1 MFVIISSML
10 LLNVHIL
17 TSQEVIHDPL
27 LPELIHHKHE
37 NWCLYNPQ
45 DLSCVPQMSEVI
57 RLAKSTATGLSSPPR
72 IYQTSGNSVSLWPD
86 EPGELETTYGVG
98 GMRLPGDDMFQGTHP
113 MTLKTI
119 LKAGTAQGS
128 YEVIFQSE
136 RVSSDRTLIHAWKFH
151 ISADRQ
157 ATFINEAGDM
167 LPPLP
172 M

>member
-17 TSQEVIHDPL
+17 MSQRVIQDPL
-27 LPELIHHKHE
+27 LPTLIHHKHE
-37 NWCLYNPQ
+37 NWCINNPQ
-45 DLSCVPQMSEVI
+45 DLSCLPQMSEI
-57 RLAKSTATGLSSPPR
+57 IQLAKSTADPLSSPPR

-86 EPGELETTYGVG
+86 QPGEIETTYGVG
-98 GMRLPGDDMFQGTHP
+98 GMQLPGDDIFQGTHP

-119 LKAGTAQGS
+119 LEAGTPQGS
-128 YEVIFQSE
+128 YDVIFQSE
-136 RVSSDRTLIHAWKFH
+136 RVSSNMTLIHVWKFH
-151 ISADRQ
+151 VSADRQ
-157 ATFINEAGDM
+157 ATFIEEEGDV